1 MATTVEIGTIRGFV
15 LDSTEQGVLDQDTLG
30 GLEFVDVTDKLAS
43 VSINRG
49 KNRDLERYSAGSLD
63 VQFHNEDR
71 FFDPVFGTAIDLVP
85 RVPVRVKMDGTA
97 QFYGSVNDWNF
108 AYDTSGKSNANVTAT
123 DDFQFLANR
132 PIDASGS
139 AVSQTTGA
147 RVEAVLDML
156 TVNWPSDRRDI
167 DTGDITL
174 DAGVFDGENAL
185 EYLQLVEAT
194 EQGQLFVAKNGDLTF
209 RSQEAS
215 APSSSSLVAFADD
228 GSGIAFTNAVIDYGS
243 ELMANRAVV
252 ESPSGTA
259 IATDDLSILNYG
271 IIERT
276 YKVLNASTAVLDDI
290 AEYIV
295 QLYADP
301 KLRFASISVNVD
313 SLGAADRA
321 SVLGLEIA
329 DVVSVSFT
337 PNQVGSAIE
346 RFGQVIR
353 IQHSESPGRHD
364 VVFGLNSLEFAPFV
378 LDDAV
383 FGKLDTGRLGF

>member
-30 GLEFVDVTDKLAS
+30 GLEFVDVTDRLAS
-43 VSINRG
+43 VSIQRG

-63 VQFHNEDR
+63 VSFNNEDR

-85 RVPVRVKMDGTA
+85 RVPIQVKMDGTA

-108 AYDTSGKSNANVTAT
+108 AYSTGGKSNANVMAT

-132 PIDASGS
+132 PIDATGS

-147 RVEAVLDML
+147 RVEAVLDMI
-156 TVNWPSDRRDI
+156 TVDWPADRRDI

-174 DAGVFDGENAL
+174 DAGIFEGQNSL
-185 EYLQLVEAT
+185 EYLQLVEQT
-194 EQGQLFVAKNGDLTF
+194 EQGQLFIAKNGDLTF

-215 APSSSSLVAFADD
+215 APSSSDLVAFADT
-228 GSGIAFTNAVIDYGS
+228 GSGIPFVNAAIDYGS

-252 ESPSGTA
+252 TSPSGTA

-276 YKVLNASTAVLDDI
+276 YSVLNASQAVLDDI

-301 KLRFASISVNVD
+301 KLRFSSITVNVD
-313 SLGAADRA
+313 SLNTSDRA
-321 SVLGLEIA
+321 DVLGLEIS

-353 IQHSESPGRHD
+353 ISHSESPGRHD
-364 VVFGLNSLEFAPFV
+364 VTFGLNSLEFAPFI

>member
-1 MATTVEIGTIRGFV
+1 
-15 LDSTEQGVLDQDTLG
+15 
-30 GLEFVDVTDKLAS
+30 
-43 VSINRG
+43 
-49 KNRDLERYSAGSLD
+49 
-63 VQFHNEDR
+63 
-71 FFDPVFGTAIDLVP
+71 
-85 RVPVRVKMDGTA
+85 
-97 QFYGSVNDWNF
+97 
-108 AYDTSGKSNANVTAT
+108 VTAT

-132 PIDASGS
+132 PIDANGS

-156 TVNWPSDRRDI
+156 TVEWPSDRRDI

-174 DAGVFDGENAL
+174 DAGVFEGQNAL

-209 RSQEAS
+209 RSQEAA

-228 GSGIAFTNAVIDYGS
+228 GSGIPFVNAAIDYGS

-276 YKVLNASTAVLDDI
+276 YNVLNASTAVLEDI
-290 AEYIV
+290 ADYIV
-295 QLYADP
+295 ALYADP
-301 KLRFASISVNVD
+301 KLRFASITVNVD

-321 SVLGLEIA
+321 SVLGLEIS
-329 DVVSVSFT
+329 DVVSVAFT
-337 PNQVGSAIE
+337 PNQVGLAIE

-353 IQHSESPGRHD
+353 IVHSESPGRHD
-364 VVFGLNSLEFAPFV
+364 VTFGLNSLEFAPFV
-378 LDDAV
+378 LDDAE
-383 FGKLDTGRLGF
+383 FGKLDVGRLGF

>member
-15 LDSTEQGVLDQDTLG
+15 LDSTEQGVLGQDTLG
-30 GLEFVDVTDKLAS
+30 GLEFVDVTDRLAS
-43 VSINRG
+43 VSIQRG

-63 VQFHNEDR
+63 VTFNNEDR

-85 RVPVRVKMDGTA
+85 RVPIQVKMDGTA

-108 AYDTSGKSNANVTAT
+108 AYSTGGKSSANVMAT

-132 PIDASGS
+132 PIDATGS

-147 RVEAVLDML
+147 RVEAVLDMI
-156 TVNWPSDRRDI
+156 TVDWPADRRDI

-174 DAGVFDGENAL
+174 DAGLFEGQNSL
-185 EYLQLVEAT
+185 EYLQLVEQT
-194 EQGQLFVAKNGDLTF
+194 EQGQLFIAKNGDLTF

-215 APSSSSLVAFADD
+215 APSSSDLVAFADT
-228 GSGIAFTNAVIDYGS
+228 GSGIPFVNAAIDYGS

-252 ESPSGTA
+252 LSPSGTA

-276 YKVLNASTAVLDDI
+276 YNVLNASTGVLTDI

-295 QLYADP
+295 QRYADP
-301 KLRFASISVNVD
+301 KLRFSSITVNVD
-313 SLGAADRA
+313 SLNTSDRA
-321 SVLGLEIA
+321 DVLGLEIS

-353 IQHSESPGRHD
+353 ISHSESPGRHD
-364 VVFGLNSLEFAPFV
+364 VTFGLNSLEFAPFV
-378 LDDAV
+378 LDDAE

>member
-1 MATTVEIGTIRGFV
+1 VATTVEIGTIRGFV

-43 VSINRG
+43 VSIQRG

-63 VQFHNEDR
+63 VSFNNEDR
-71 FFDPVFGTAIDLVP
+71 FFDPVYGTAIDLVP
-85 RVPVRVKMDGTA
+85 RVPIQVKMDGTA

-108 AYDTSGKSNANVTAT
+108 AYSTGGKSSANVMAT

-132 PIDASGS
+132 PIDATGS

-147 RVEAVLDML
+147 RVEAVLDMI
-156 TVNWPSDRRDI
+156 TVDWPADRRDI

-174 DAGVFDGENAL
+174 DAGIFEGQNSL
-185 EYLQLVEAT
+185 EYLQLVEQT
-194 EQGQLFVAKNGDLTF
+194 EQGQLFISKNGDLTF

-215 APSSSSLVAFADD
+215 APSSSDLVAFADT
-228 GSGIAFTNAVIDYGS
+228 GSGIPFVNAAIDYGS

-252 ESPSGTA
+252 TSPSGTA

-276 YKVLNASTAVLDDI
+276 YSVLNASQAVLDDI

-301 KLRFASISVNVD
+301 KLRFSSITVNLD
-313 SLGAADRA
+313 SLNASDRRDIDTGDIT
-321 SVLGLEIA
+321 L
-329 DVVSVSFT
+329 
-337 PNQVGSAIE
+337 
-346 RFGQVIR
+346 
-353 IQHSESPGRHD
+353 
-364 VVFGLNSLEFAPFV
+364 
-378 LDDAV
+378 DAV
-383 FGKLDTGRLGF
+383 KTLRPKPATLTP

>member
-15 LDSTEQGVLDQDTLG
+15 LDSPEQGVLDTNTLG
-30 GLEFVDVTDKLAS
+30 GLEFVDVTDRLAS
-43 VSINRG
+43 VSIQRG

-63 VQFHNEDR
+63 VTFNNEDR
-71 FFDPVFGTAIDLVP
+71 FFDPVYGTAIDLVP
-85 RVPVRVKMDGTA
+85 RVPIQVKMDGTA

-108 AYDTSGKSNANVTAT
+108 AYSTGGKSNANVTAT

-156 TVNWPSDRRDI
+156 TVDWPADRRDI

-174 DAGVFDGENAL
+174 DAGLFEGQNSL
-185 EYLQLVEAT
+185 EYLQLVEQT
-194 EQGQLFVAKNGDLTF
+194 EQGQLFIAKNGDLTF

-215 APSSSSLVAFADD
+215 APSSSDLVAFADT
-228 GSGIAFTNAVIDYGS
+228 GSGIPFVNAAIDYGS

-252 ESPSGTA
+252 TSPSGTA

-276 YKVLNASTAVLDDI
+276 YSVLNASQAVLDDI

-301 KLRFASISVNVD
+301 KLRFSSITVNLD
-313 SLGAADRA
+313 SLNASDRA
-321 SVLGLEIA
+321 DVLGLEIS

-353 IQHSESPGRHD
+353 ISHSESPGRHD
-364 VVFGLNSLEFAPFV
+364 VTFGLNSLEFAPFV
-378 LDDAV
+378 LDDAQ